1 MAQLHNPEDV
11 KIAKEILKREILKT
25 LSAATSGGLT
35 LLEVNQALQD
45 ICVIVAEDL
54 NVVLSEFYIKKD

>member
-11 KIAKEILKREILKT
+11 KIAKEVLKREILKV

-45 ICVIVAEDL
+45 ICVIVGEDL
-54 NVVLSEFYIKKD
+54 NEILSGFYIKKD